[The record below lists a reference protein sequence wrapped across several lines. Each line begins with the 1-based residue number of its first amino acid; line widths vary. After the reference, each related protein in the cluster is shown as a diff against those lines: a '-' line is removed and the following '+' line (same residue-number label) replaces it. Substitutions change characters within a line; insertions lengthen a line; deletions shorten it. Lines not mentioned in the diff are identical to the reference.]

1 MLTKEIL
8 EGSDKKLRR
17 FGLRVSSLDY
27 GSKKEQKSLSQEQK
41 NADFESQEEQS
52 ELDSIPAFLRR
63 QKK

>member
-1 MLTKEIL
+1 
-8 EGSDKKLRR
+8 
-17 FGLRVSSLDY
+17 
-27 GSKKEQKSLSQEQK
+27 LSQEQK